1 MYITQYLISAMVR
14 LNLFPK
20 FFFLWISDWL
30 FCFLYRDT
38 SKCYAFQT
46 SVAFIFSNIFFNYIN
61 LLFLSDFSHKFFY
74 SYLLVLLKQGL
85 LLLLLPILLQHSNNN
100 KLKKNLKTKK
110 QTRKD
115 KKKETRRRKTRRK
128 IKNSNNDNN
137 KNKNKNKKR
146 RWRSIKRK
154 GKQQQ

>member
-100 KLKKNLKTKK
+100 KLKKKIWRRKSKRGKIRKKK
-110 QTRKD
+110 QDEEKHEEKLRIAIMIII
-115 KKKETRRRKTRRK
+115 RIKTR
-128 IKNSNNDNN
+128 I
-137 KNKNKNKKR
+137 
-146 RWRSIKRK
+146 RK
-154 GKQQQ
+154 GDEEV